1 MIQTATETKRTDI
14 CFTCALD
21 EMFSGFNTARKVS
34 RSSLVKVRITS
45 MGILN
50 ICNLW
55 ILLRNISCRTKIS
68 SSWTFSL
75 LKLTEVM
82 S

>member
-55 ILLRNISCRTKIS
+55 ILLRKSVIHFVGRKFYLRGLFRC
-68 SSWTFSL
+68 
-75 LKLTEVM
+75 
-82 S
+82 